1 MNFKTYEQGTGE
13 AALRLAEI
21 CHKVE
26 EKTLVEIIPVVQ
38 AVDIFRLTQQGFKV
52 WAQHVD
58 DIEYGQYTGQTLSEA
73 VVAAGAK
80 GTILNHSENKLSLG
94 EIRQIIE
101 KIKCLDLKSLVC
113 TQSLEEGKQIASIG
127 PDFLAYEPPE
137 LIAGNIS
144 VSASKPEVIDKF
156 VKEIKHIPVLIGA
169 GIHTRLDIKR
179 GLELGARG
187 FLVSSDVVLAKDPE
201 GELLDLAQ
209 GLL

>member
-1 MNFKTYEQGTGE
+1 MNFKTYESGTGE

-26 EKTLVEIIPVVQ
+26 EKTSVEIIPVIQ
-38 AVDIFRLTQQGFKV
+38 AVDIFRLTQQGFRV

-58 DIEYGQYTGQTLSEA
+58 NIKYGQYTGQILPEA

-101 KIKCLDLKSLVC
+101 KIKCLGLKSLVC
-113 TQSLEEGKQIASIG
+113 AQSLEEGKQIASIE
-127 PDFLAYEPPE
+127 PEFIAYEPPE

-144 VSASKPEVIDKF
+144 VSASKPGVIDGF
-156 VKEIKHIPVLIGA
+156 VKEIKNIPVLIGA
-169 GIHTRLDIKR
+169 GIHIRADIKK
-179 GLELGARG
+179 GLELGAKG
-187 FLVSSDVVLAKDPE
+187 FLVSSDVMLAKDPE
-201 GELLDLAQ
+201 KELLDLAQ
-209 GLL
+209 GFL